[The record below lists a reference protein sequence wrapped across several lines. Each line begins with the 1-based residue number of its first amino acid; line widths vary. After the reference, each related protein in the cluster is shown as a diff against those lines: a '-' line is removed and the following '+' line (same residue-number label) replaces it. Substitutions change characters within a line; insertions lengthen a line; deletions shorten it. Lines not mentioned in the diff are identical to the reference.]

1 MKKYLSLVLVLILF
15 TGTGFAKKK
24 ERLLICGCNWN
35 KIAQIDK
42 ASGRILWSH
51 PVLPGEDCND
61 IERTKQGAILY
72 AYQKGARLI
81 RENHKVVWDY
91 KAPEKAE
98 VYTATELPDGRF
110 MITMCGSPAQ
120 IVFLNKQ
127 GEVVKTIPF
136 DPGISNIHDQFRQ
149 IVLSRN
155 NTFLIPLMGSGEIA
169 EIDQNGQI
177 FRKVKVGGN
186 LFSVHELKN
195 GNWLVGCGDAHRFI
209 EIEARSGKILRE
221 VNSSMLKDVDLL
233 FVAETIRLKNGNTL
247 VCNWCGHSANKTQAK
262 VLEVSPDNQ
271 VVWQLQN
278 PEIDN
283 VSAIWVDR

>member
-1 MKKYLSLVLVLILF
+1 
-15 TGTGFAKKK
+15 
-24 ERLLICGCNWN
+24 
-35 KIAQIDK
+35 
-42 ASGRILWSH
+42 
-51 PVLPGEDCND
+51 
-61 IERTKQGAILY
+61 
-72 AYQKGARLI
+72 
-81 RENHKVVWDY
+81 
-91 KAPEKAE
+91 
-98 VYTATELPDGRF
+98 
-110 MITMCGSPAQ
+110 
-120 IVFLNKQ
+120 
-127 GEVVKTIPF
+127 
-136 DPGISNIHDQFRQ
+136 
-149 IVLSRN
+149 
-155 NTFLIPLMGSGEIA
+155 MGSGEIA
-169 EIDQNGQI
+169 EMDQNGQI

-247 VCNWCGHSANKTQAK
+247 VCNWCVHSANKTQAK

>member
-1 MKKYLSLVLVLILF
+1 
-15 TGTGFAKKK
+15 
-24 ERLLICGCNWN
+24 
-35 KIAQIDK
+35 
-42 ASGRILWSH
+42 
-51 PVLPGEDCND
+51 
-61 IERTKQGAILY
+61 
-72 AYQKGARLI
+72 
-81 RENHKVVWDY
+81 
-91 KAPEKAE
+91 
-98 VYTATELPDGRF
+98 

-169 EIDQNGQI
+169 EMDQNGQI

-247 VCNWCGHSANKTQAK
+247 YVIG
-262 VLEVSPDNQ
+262 
-271 VVWQLQN
+271 
-278 PEIDN
+278 
-283 VSAIWVDR
+283 VDTRQ

>member
-169 EIDQNGQI
+169 EMDQNGQI

-195 GNWLVGCGDAHRFI
+195 GNWLVGC
-209 EIEARSGKILRE
+209 
-221 VNSSMLKDVDLL
+221 LL